1 MTIAE
6 MPASER
12 DFRFG
17 FTLATHRCR
26 QELVDTCRRAEAY
39 GFDVAVG
46 VDHLGPSRTSPFLA
60 SMAAAYSCERMHVG
74 TYVLNVGFW
83 NPSMLAREVAT
94 AVRLTDNRLEVGIGT
109 GLIKSQFDKA
119 GFEWQPFQQR
129 YERVRATIDKVQELL
144 AAEEDVTPPPWL
156 IGAGGDRLVRL
167 AAERADIA
175 SFAGRLQ
182 VPGQPPATL
191 RITTAAE
198 TDHAVEHFCAIAG
211 DRVDQIERN
220 SFIMGI
226 EVTDNRRRAAENAM
240 ADFAPYLTMEDALE
254 SPFLLLGTEE
264 EIARQI
270 IDCRERYGFSYL
282 TVQRPHMEILGPI
295 IKRVRSLV

>member
-1 MTIAE
+1 MTRSEMRAE
-6 MPASER
+6 DR

-17 FTLATHRCR
+17 FTLATHHSRK
-26 QELVDTCRRAEAY
+26 ELIDTCQRAEAY

-74 TYVLNVGFW
+74 TYVLDVGFW
-83 NPSMLAREVAT
+83 HPWLLAREIST
-94 AVRLTDNRLEVGIGT
+94 AQRLTDSRLEVGIGT
-109 GLIKSQFDKA
+109 GLIKSQFDES

-129 YERVRATIDKVQELL
+129 YERVRATIEKVEELL
-144 AAEEDVTPPPWL
+144 ALEEDVTSPPWL
-156 IGAGGDRLVRL
+156 IGSGGERMVGL

-191 RITTAAE
+191 RLTTAEE
-198 TDHAVEHFCAIAG
+198 TRKAVDYFCSKAG

-220 SFIMGI
+220 AFILGV
-226 EVTDNRRRAAENAM
+226 EVTDNRRQAAENAM
-240 ADFAPYLTMEDALE
+240 EDFGPYLTVEQMLE
-254 SPFLLLGTEE
+254 CPFLLLGTEE

-270 IDCRERYGFSYL
+270 IDSRERYGFSYL

-295 IKRVRSLV
+295 IKRVRSLA

>member
-1 MTIAE
+1 MTAIK
-6 MPASER
+6 ASER

-17 FTLATHRCR
+17 FTLATHRSR

-39 GFDVAVG
+39 GYDVAVG

-60 SMAAAYSCERMHVG
+60 SMAAAYSCERMRVG
-74 TYVLNVGFW
+74 SYVLDVGFW
-83 NPSMLAREVAT
+83 NPWMLAREIST
-94 AVRLTDNRLEVGIGT
+94 MMRLTDGRLEVGIGT
-109 GLIKSQFDKA
+109 GLIKSQFDES

-129 YERVRATIDKVQELL
+129 YERVRSTIEKVEELL
-144 AAEEDVTPPPWL
+144 AREEDVASPPWL
-156 IGAGGDRLVRL
+156 IGAGGQRMLGL

-198 TDHAVEHFCAIAG
+198 ADKAVEYFASVAG
-211 DRVDQIERN
+211 ERDDEIERN

-226 EVTDNRRRAAENAM
+226 EVTEDRKQAAENAM